1 MISLN
6 LTTNNKEQERIKEY
20 LENNVSENL
29 ADKINN
35 GVKIVKDNKS
45 LINKKDL
52 SGFMKYACDE
62 ARKQAEKS
70 ASSAC
75 VDDSVVFGWAIHYLE
90 EDTIEGNLYNED
102 GTEYKVALKQQ
113 QKEKTSTKEV
123 KQTPEKENKQQES
136 LFDILNNTLPEPI
149 LEQPTEEVKEPK
161 QSIIEVD
168 NQQIDTE
175 TGEILPTQSSFNR
188 ESMILLYDLLDGKL
202 EVK

>member
-35 GVKIVKDNKS
+35 GVKIVKDNKT

-52 SGFMKYACDE
+52 NGFMKYACDE
-62 ARKQAEKS
+62 ARKQADKG

-75 VDDSVVFGWAIHYLE
+75 VDDSVVFGWAIHYFE
-90 EDTIEGNLYNED
+90 EDTIEGILYNED
-102 GTEYKVALKQQ
+102 GSEYKVKPTQNTTPNKPQ
-113 QKEKTSTKEV
+113 PKKEEKLQPTFFDMLTEIKTDEIKEPEITKE
-123 KQTPEKENKQQES
+123 EIQEPTTK
-136 LFDILNNTLPEPI
+136 NNLI
-149 LEQPTEEVKEPK
+149 
-161 QSIIEVD
+161 
-168 NQQIDTE
+168 IDTE
-175 TGEILPTQSSFNR
+175 TGEVLTQNNPITQFDDIVTTSLFSLFEN
-188 ESMILLYDLLDGKL
+188 IL

>member
-52 SGFMKYACDE
+52 NSFMKYACDE

-70 ASSAC
+70 ASSVC
-75 VDDSVVFGWAIHYLE
+75 VDDSIVFGWAIHYFE
-90 EDTIEGNLYNED
+90 EDTIEGNLYSED
-102 GTEYKVALKQQ
+102 GTEYKVALEQQ

-149 LEQPTEEVKEPK
+149 LEQPTGEVKEIS
-161 QSIIEVD
+161 QTIIEVD

-175 TGEILPTQSSFNR
+175 TGEILPTQSFFNR

>member
-6 LTTNNKEQERIKEY
+6 LTTKNKEQERIKEY

-52 SGFMKYACDE
+52 SGFMKYACDG
-62 ARKQAEKS
+62 ARKQSEKG

-75 VDDSVVFGWAIHYLE
+75 VDDSVVFGWAIHYFE

-102 GTEYKVALKQQ
+102 GTEYKVAPKQQ

-123 KQTPEKENKQQES
+123 QQTPKKENKQQES
-136 LFDILNNTLPEPI
+136 LFDMINNTLPEPI
-149 LEQPTEEVKEPK
+149 LAQPTEEVKK
-161 QSIIEVD
+161 ITQSIIEVD

-188 ESMILLYDLLDGKL
+188 ETMILLYNLLDGKL